1 VAAAC
6 EEYLI
11 SLCSCEPN
19 SEKNREPPGDEIW
32 SYKMRIKANAQASLA
47 MFVASIVTIAILNGA
62 ARAEISKRDQQALSG
77 ADLVFIATVRKNGM
91 QSRAAPVWF
100 TTGADNNS
108 ILIQTEHTT
117 WKAKR
122 IRRGSPV
129 LVWIGKPD
137 GPAFI
142 GRAEITNDSTLQ
154 NKILADFRQ
163 KYLQNRLFGMGP
175 SRAEFESGE
184 QVAIKITPVRDLPEG
199 FTSAPGTPPPPLEP
213 ATSK

>member
-1 VAAAC
+1 MTIRADSQRSLAILFAAIAAIAALNSAAA
-6 EEYLI
+6 
-11 SLCSCEPN
+11 
-19 SEKNREPPGDEIW
+19 
-32 SYKMRIKANAQASLA
+32 
-47 MFVASIVTIAILNGA
+47 
-62 ARAEISKRDQQALSG
+62 AEISKRDQQALAS

-122 IRRGSPV
+122 IRRGSRV
-129 LVWIGKPD
+129 LVWIGQPD

-142 GRAEITNDSTLQ
+142 GKAAITNDSTLQ

-175 SRAEFESGE
+175 SRAEFESGD
-184 QVAIKITPVRDLPEG
+184 QVAIKITPLRDLPDG
-199 FTSAPGTPPPPLEP
+199 FTSAPGTPPPLLAP
-213 ATSK
+213 TTVK

>member
-1 VAAAC
+1 MTMKVNSGKLLSILLAFIVAMAT
-6 EEYLI
+6 L
-11 SLCSCEPN
+11 
-19 SEKNREPPGDEIW
+19 NR
-32 SYKMRIKANAQASLA
+32 
-47 MFVASIVTIAILNGA
+47 GA
-62 ARAEISKRDQQALSG
+62 KAEISERDQRALAG
-77 ADLVFIATVRKNGM
+77 ADLVFIATVRKNGL

-129 LVWIGKPD
+129 LVWIGKPG

-142 GRAEITNDSTLQ
+142 GRAEITNDSALQ

-163 KYLQNRLFGMGP
+163 KYLQNRLLGMGP

-199 FTSAPGTPPPPLEP
+199 FMSAPGTSPPPLES
-213 ATSK
+213 TK

>member
-1 VAAAC
+1 M
-6 EEYLI
+6 
-11 SLCSCEPN
+11 N
-19 SEKNREPPGDEIW
+19 
-32 SYKMRIKANAQASLA
+32 QASITPGAASPPRRKRRSYAAMMIKPTSQTVPTILLA
-47 MFVASIVTIAILNGA
+47 VVVAIAVSGIAIG
-62 ARAEISKRDQQALSG
+62 AEISQRDRQALSE
-77 ADLVFIATVRKNGM
+77 ADLVFIATVRKNGT

-100 TTGADNNS
+100 TTGADNKS

-142 GRAEITNDSTLQ
+142 GKAEITNDSALQ

-163 KYLQNRLFGMGP
+163 KYLQNRLLGMGP

-184 QVAIKITPVRDLPEG
+184 QVAIKITPMRDLQDG
-199 FTSAPGTPPPPLEP
+199 FISEPGSAPPPMQPPP
-213 ATSK
+213 TK

>member
-1 VAAAC
+1 MKKAELTAC
-6 EEYLI
+6 
-11 SLCSCEPN
+11 
-19 SEKNREPPGDEIW
+19 PPTHPA
-32 SYKMRIKANAQASLA
+32 MTIKPSAQML
-47 MFVASIVTIAILNGA
+47 MAILLSAMAAIGLSNI
-62 ARAEISKRDQQALSG
+62 ARAEISQRDQQALSRAG
-77 ADLVFIATVRKNGM
+77 LVFIATVRKNGT

-108 ILIQTEHTT
+108 ILIQTERTT

-142 GRAEITNDSTLQ
+142 GRAEITDDAALQ

-163 KYLQNRLFGMGP
+163 KYLQNRLLGTGP
-175 SRAEFESGE
+175 SRSEFESGE
-184 QVAIKITPVRDLPEG
+184 QVAIKITPIRDLQDG
-199 FTSAPGTPPPPLEP
+199 FTSAPGTPPPPLQAP
-213 ATSK
+213 ATR

>member
-1 VAAAC
+1 
-6 EEYLI
+6 
-11 SLCSCEPN
+11 
-19 SEKNREPPGDEIW
+19 
-32 SYKMRIKANAQASLA
+32 MTIKADSRKLLA
-47 MFVASIVTIAILNGA
+47 FLLVAVLALAALSGA
-62 ARAEISKRDQQALSG
+62 ARAEISQRDQQALVR

-100 TTGADNNS
+100 TTGVDNNS

-142 GRAEITNDSTLQ
+142 GRAEITNDSALQ

-163 KYLQNRLFGMGP
+163 KYLQNRLLGMGP
-175 SRAEFESGE
+175 SRAEFDRGE
-184 QVAIKITPVRDLPEG
+184 LLAIKITPLRDLPEG
-199 FTSAPGTPPPPLEP
+199 FSSAPGTPPPPLESP
-213 ATSK
+213 TTK